1 MKIIYLL
8 FINLFFFSFS
18 INSQRYEKDI
28 SFKEKRVLEF
38 KKESNFPNDWKL
50 FYKGKDSDYVVFY
63 DLDGQEV
70 YFKYRRDHLDREAEN
85 TIVGLFVGQAY
96 RIKGR
101 FFGIIL
107 NYDEKSKK
115 NFHPPQIQKKAEIT
129 NENKFSPMNKPIYL
143 LDSFESTSLDEVL
156 K

>member
-8 FINLFFFSFS
+8 LINLLFLSS
-18 INSQRYEKDI
+18 SSKAQKYEKDI

-38 KKESNFPNDWKL
+38 KKEAKYTDDWKL
-50 FYKGKDSDYVVFY
+50 FYKGKDTDYVVFY

-85 TIVGLFVGQAY
+85 LIVGLFVGQAY

-107 NYDEKSKK
+107 NFDEKTKK
-115 NFHPPQIQKKAEIT
+115 NYHPPQIQKKAEIS
-129 NENKFSPMNKPIYL
+129 NENKFSPMNKPIFL

>member
-18 INSQRYEKDI
+18 IYSQRYEKDV

-85 TIVGLFVGQAY
+85 IIVGLFVGQAY

-101 FFGIIL
+101 FYGIIL
-107 NYDEKSKK
+107 NYDDRLSG
-115 NFHPPQIQKKAEIT
+115 ILAI
-129 NENKFSPMNKPIYL
+129 KFSSNF
-143 LDSFESTSLDEVL
+143 DSFWDKIVL
-156 K
+156 FEAI

>member
-1 MKIIYLL
+1 MKIIYFLLINLL
-8 FINLFFFSFS
+8 FLSS
-18 INSQRYEKDI
+18 PSQGQKYEKDI

-38 KKESNFPNDWKL
+38 KKEAKYTDDWKL
-50 FYKGKDSDYVVFY
+50 FYKGKDTDYVVFY

-85 TIVGLFVGQAY
+85 LIVGLFVGQAY

-107 NYDEKSKK
+107 NFDEKTKK
-115 NFHPPQIQKKAEIT
+115 NYHPPQIQKKAEIS
-129 NENKFSPMNKPIYL
+129 NENKFSPMNKPIFL

>member
-18 INSQRYEKDI
+18 IYSQRYEKDV

-85 TIVGLFVGQAY
+85 IIVGLFVGQAY

-115 NFHPPQIQKKAEIT
+115 NFHPPQIQKKSEIT

>member
-8 FINLFFFSFS
+8 FINLLFLSS
-18 INSQRYEKDI
+18 PSQAQKYEKDI

-38 KKESNFPNDWKL
+38 KKEAKYTDDWKL
-50 FYKGKDSDYVVFY
+50 FYKGKDTDYVVFY

-85 TIVGLFVGQAY
+85 LIVGLFVGQAY

-107 NYDEKSKK
+107 NFDEKTKK
-115 NFHPPQIQKKAEIT
+115 NYHPPQIQKKAEIS
-129 NENKFSPMNKPIYL
+129 NENKFSPMNKPIFL